1 MNMNRL
7 ILILL
12 VFHTI
17 FVILQIP
24 IIRILNTKV
33 VECLLFYDT
42 LIYLFELFYYG
53 ALKEKGYD

>member
-53 ALKEKGYD
+53 VLKEKGYD